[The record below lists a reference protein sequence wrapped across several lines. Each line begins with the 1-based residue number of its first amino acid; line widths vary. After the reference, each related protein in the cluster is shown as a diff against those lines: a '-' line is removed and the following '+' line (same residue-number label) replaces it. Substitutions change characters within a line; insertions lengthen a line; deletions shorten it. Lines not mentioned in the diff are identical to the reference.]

1 MKFSQFYLTE
11 DIAATKRTGIHHI
24 YEPTG
29 KYSMSPSDFIDIMK
43 YLEQSHGGK
52 ISSTNS
58 KINEKVDG
66 FGFRFGLD
74 ATGKMFIETS
84 HSGPKFDS
92 GVFSQYSKDKTGD
105 VSPIAKNFDIV
116 LDRLK
121 SDSKLNT
128 ILKKYN
134 TESGIKVICEC
145 FLVPIGKEEGDLISF
160 VVTKYRKDM
169 IGSFATF
176 VMFDVIDGEGNQLEN
191 YEQIIDDIKKIS
203 NNEIKFDDNT
213 ASVKDLDLSPIIKK
227 INDTIKEIEERE
239 GNKIDD
245 IVNDPSRKK
254 DAMDKKRAIK
264 AEILNLQKMVSDELQ
279 SIIPSSKFGD
289 SGTIPEGIVLN
300 LANGILLKIVS
311 NKFKEAKAEYNKS
324 YKK

>member
-1 MKFSQFYLTE
+1 MKFVEHYFYE
-11 DIAATKRTGIHHI
+11 AIASTKRTGIHHL

-29 KYSMSPSDFIDIMK
+29 KYSMSPTDFLDVIK
-43 YLEQSHGGK
+43 YLEQEHGGK
-52 ISSTNS
+52 ISQTNT

-74 ATGKMFIETS
+74 ASGKMFIETS
-84 HSGPKFDS
+84 HSGPKFDA
-92 GVFSQYSKDKTGD
+92 GVFSQYSQDKTGD
-105 VSPIAKNFDIV
+105 VSPLAKN
-116 LDRLK
+116 LDLILDTLK
-121 SDSKLNT
+121 KDSKLNA
-128 ILKKYN
+128 ILNKHN

-145 FLVPIGKEEGDLISF
+145 FLVPIGKEDGDLISF
-160 VVTKYRKDM
+160 VVTKYRKDK

-176 VMFDVIDGEGNQLEN
+176 VMFDVVDGEGNQLEN
-191 YEQIIDDIKKIS
+191 YEQIINEIKRIS
-203 NNEIKFDDNT
+203 TNEIKFDDNM
-213 ASVKDLDLSPIIKK
+213 ASVKDIDLGPIIQK

-239 GNKIDD
+239 GDKIDA

-279 SIIPSSKFGD
+279 NIIPSSKFGD
-289 SGTIPEGIVLN
+289 DNTVPEGIVLN

-311 NKFKEAKAEYNKS
+311 SRFKEAKAEYNKT